1 MARVKTVFYG
11 SELSGEEKT
20 ELNCYCNANNEIYI
34 NITNPLDQDLP
45 AFIAL
50 DKETAIKLVKH
61 LKQQIGII
69 NANEGGL

>member
-1 MARVKTVFYG
+1 MARVRTTFYG
-11 SELSGEEKT
+11 SELSETYQT
-20 ELNCYCNANNEIYI
+20 ELECYCNQDNEIEI
-34 NITNPLDQDLP
+34 KILNFSDPFASSLS
-45 AFIAL
+45 L

>member
-1 MARVKTVFYG
+1 MARVRTVFYG
-11 SELSGEEKT
+11 SELSGEELT
-20 ELNCYCNANNEIYI
+20 ELKCYVDADNEIILSIENLSYPTQYI
-34 NITNPLDQDLP
+34 S
-45 AFIAL
+45 L